1 VVEPGLRGD
10 ETIALL
16 EKLQGQVVESPH
28 PFLAADRGG
37 GEGEDEGQ
45 SEDAQNESGAI
56 LLSHRLPPEKYGI
69 MIRERSGKVKGTVLE
84 NPGGINVVKNEDDQT
99 EINFRKVLTIRKY
112 GS

>member
-1 VVEPGLRGD
+1 
-10 ETIALL
+10 
-16 EKLQGQVVESPH
+16 
-28 PFLAADRGG
+28 
-37 GEGEDEGQ
+37 
-45 SEDAQNESGAI
+45 
-56 LLSHRLPPEKYGI
+56 